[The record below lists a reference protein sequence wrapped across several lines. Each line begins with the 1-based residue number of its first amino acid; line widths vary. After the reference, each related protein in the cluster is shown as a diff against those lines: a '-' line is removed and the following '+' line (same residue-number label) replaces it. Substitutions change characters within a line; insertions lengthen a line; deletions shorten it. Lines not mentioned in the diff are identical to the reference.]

1 MRKIIKSKGV
11 LMPFVLKSIVFN
23 VVCTALML
31 LIFTSVIFKLD
42 LGDEYYKIFAY
53 ISVAIT
59 SFLTSLIAVK
69 GYKNNIFVM
78 SVLSNILLFVISV
91 INSIIN
97 SDGLT
102 LLINIAVI
110 VLCSLLSSIIN
121 SKSASKFKV

>member
-97 SDGLT
+97 SDGLS
-102 LLINIAVI
+102 LLINIALI

>member
-42 LGDEYYKIFAY
+42 LGDEYYTIFAY
-53 ISVAIT
+53 MSVAIN

-78 SVLSNILLFVISV
+78 SVLSNILLFVISIV
-91 INSIIN
+91 NSIIN
-97 SDGLT
+97 SDGLS

>member
-11 LMPFVLKSIVFN
+11 LMPFVLKSVVFN

-31 LIFTSVIFKLD
+31 LIFTSLIFKLD

-53 ISVAIT
+53 MSVAIT

-78 SVLSNILLFVISV
+78 SVLSNVLLFVISV

>member
-11 LMPFVLKSIVFN
+11 LMPFVLKSVVFN

-42 LGDEYYKIFAY
+42 LGDEYYTIFAY
-53 ISVAIT
+53 MSVAIT

-78 SVLSNILLFVISV
+78 SVLSNLLLFVISV

-97 SDGLT
+97 SDGLS
-102 LLINIAVI
+102 LLINIALI

>member
-11 LMPFVLKSIVFN
+11 LMPFVLKSVVFN

-42 LGDEYYKIFAY
+42 LGDEYYTIFAY
-53 ISVAIT
+53 MSVAIT

-91 INSIIN
+91 VNSIIN

>member
-1 MRKIIKSKGV
+1 
-11 LMPFVLKSIVFN
+11 MPFVLKSVVFN
-23 VVCTALML
+23 IVCTALML

-42 LGDEYYKIFAY
+42 LGDEYYTIFAY
-53 ISVAIT
+53 MSVAII

>member
-1 MRKIIKSKGV
+1 
-11 LMPFVLKSIVFN
+11 MPFVLKSVVFN

-42 LGDEYYKIFAY
+42 LGDEYYTIFAY
-53 ISVAIT
+53 MSVAIT

-91 INSIIN
+91 VNSIIN

>member
-42 LGDEYYKIFAY
+42 LGDEYYTIFAY

-97 SDGLT
+97 SDGLS

-121 SKSASKFKV
+121 SKSTSKFKV

>member
-31 LIFTSVIFKLD
+31 LIFTSLIFKLD
-42 LGDEYYKIFAY
+42 LGDEYYIIFAHM
-53 ISVAIT
+53 SVAIT

-78 SVLSNILLFVISV
+78 SVLSNVLLFVISV

>member
-11 LMPFVLKSIVFN
+11 LMPFVLKSVVFN
-23 VVCTALML
+23 VVCTSLML
-31 LIFTSVIFKLD
+31 LIFTLVIFKLD
-42 LGDEYYKIFAY
+42 LGDEYYTIFAY
-53 ISVAIT
+53 MSVAIT

-78 SVLSNILLFVISV
+78 SVLSNILLFVISF

>member
-42 LGDEYYKIFAY
+42 LGDEYYTIFAY
-53 ISVAIT
+53 MSVAIT

-78 SVLSNILLFVISV
+78 SVLSNLLLFVISV

-97 SDGLT
+97 SDGLS
-102 LLINIAVI
+102 LLINIALI

>member
-31 LIFTSVIFKLD
+31 IIFTSLIFKLD
-42 LGDEYYKIFAY
+42 LGDEYYTIFAY
-53 ISVAIT
+53 MSVAIT

-91 INSIIN
+91 VNSIIN

>member
-11 LMPFVLKSIVFN
+11 LMPFVLKSVVFN
-23 VVCTALML
+23 IVCTALML

-42 LGDEYYKIFAY
+42 LGDEYYTIFAY
-53 ISVAIT
+53 MSVAII

>member
-42 LGDEYYKIFAY
+42 LGEEYYTIFAY

-78 SVLSNILLFVISV
+78 SVLSNMLLFVISV

>member
-42 LGDEYYKIFAY
+42 LGDEYYTIFAY
-53 ISVAIT
+53 MSVAIT

-78 SVLSNILLFVISV
+78 SVLSNILLFVISIV
-91 INSIIN
+91 NSIIN

-102 LLINIAVI
+102 LLINIALI

>member
-53 ISVAIT
+53 MSVAIT

>member
-42 LGDEYYKIFAY
+42 LGDEYYTIFAY
-53 ISVAIT
+53 MSVAIT

-91 INSIIN
+91 VNSIIN

>member
-31 LIFTSVIFKLD
+31 LIFTLVIFKLD
-42 LGDEYYKIFAY
+42 LGDEYYTIFAY
-53 ISVAIT
+53 MSVAIT

-78 SVLSNILLFVISV
+78 SVLSNILLFVISA